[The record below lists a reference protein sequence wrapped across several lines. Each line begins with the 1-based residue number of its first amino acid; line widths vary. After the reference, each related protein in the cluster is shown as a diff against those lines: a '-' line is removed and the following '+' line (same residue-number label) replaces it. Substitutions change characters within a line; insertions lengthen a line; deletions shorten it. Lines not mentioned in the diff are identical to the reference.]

1 MRGKG
6 EAGPRGGEPGD
17 LFVVTRVAPS
27 PLFTRRGDD
36 LLLEV
41 PVTFSE
47 AALGGQVE
55 LPTADG
61 GTVRVKVPAGSTDGK
76 TLRVKG
82 RGAPKLN
89 GGGTGDLLA
98 RVRIAVPG
106 KVSKQEREAL
116 EKLGEIER
124 SDHGDPREKLF
135 EERAG

>member
-1 MRGKG
+1 
-6 EAGPRGGEPGD
+6 
-17 LFVVTRVAPS
+17 
-27 PLFTRRGDD
+27 
-36 LLLEV
+36 
-41 PVTFSE
+41 
-47 AALGGQVE
+47 
-55 LPTADG
+55 
-61 GTVRVKVPAGSTDGK
+61 VRVKVPAGSTDGK

-106 KVSKQEREAL
+106 TLSKQEREAL
-116 EKLGEIER
+116 EKLSEIER